1 MEGSNIAIL
10 MNVWQDKIPAENV
23 LVLQQSLENVSDDK
37 VGALS
42 AITLK
47 SPIIGLVLG
56 WFFGMFAA
64 DRFYKGDIGL
74 GVAKLF
80 LGWLTFGIWAII
92 DLFLVWKGIKR
103 DNFNKIMQNLQ
114 YVK

>member
-1 MEGSNIAIL
+1 MESSNIAVL
-10 MNVWQDKIPAENV
+10 MNVWQDKVPSESV
-23 LVLQQSLENVSDDK
+23 LMLQQSLENVSDDK

-42 AITLK
+42 SIVLK
-47 SPIIGLVLG
+47 SPVIGLILG
-56 WFFGMFAA
+56 LLCGGFGV

-80 LGWLTFGIWAII
+80 LGWLTLGVWVLV
-92 DLFLVWKGIKR
+92 DLFLVWKGIKS
-103 DNFNKIMQNLQ
+103 DNLNKIMQNIQ